1 LKREK
6 WLFQAQIESPAMFA
20 RAPGAG
26 SLYWLGARDSTGA
39 YLDGGRTY
47 RLSVPLP
54 VPAVLFWSITVYD
67 AETRT
72 ELVTEQKLAALRSL
86 VELTPDKLGDARQA
100 DLFFGPECPNGAD
113 GRWIKTTADR
123 GWFVYFRIYGPEG
136 SAFDGT
142 WRLPGFEPAS

>member
-54 VPAVLFWSITVYD
+54 VPAVLFW
-67 AETRT
+67 
-72 ELVTEQKLAALRSL
+72 
-86 VELTPDKLGDARQA
+86 
-100 DLFFGPECPNGAD
+100 
-113 GRWIKTTADR
+113 
-123 GWFVYFRIYGPEG
+123 
-136 SAFDGT
+136 
-142 WRLPGFEPAS
+142 